1 MIYKIGFPLTVFLFQ
16 LVFCDN
22 STWQIASYSEQ
33 KFVIKKQSLNEE
45 RVESSRVRGE
55 LGIIAD
61 NSKISFFIN
70 WGDFANISDANV
82 YYHTNS
88 YGFWEENWEMSDN
101 GQISYSPDPM
111 LMILEILSSDSIIIG
126 IRPKNNN
133 DIRYIFNTTGLRNHL
148 NNNIAFHNIFSGSIS
163 DSSNITKIIN
173 EENIKTIFHEKI
185 MIKRDTRAVRYIVQD
200 NKNYFFKPIWFNN
213 NVLEN
218 FSVGKH
224 TNKLFYFN
232 RWLKKKGVLF
242 TGIDIRIAKYFKN
255 IPDIITY
262 DSIFSIESK
271 GNSIVGYRIDIN
283 DFYKVSF
290 PGSNKEEVES
300 IVTFLK
306 NRIIEK
312 NNVL

>member
-1 MIYKIGFPLTVFLFQ
+1 M
-16 LVFCDN
+16 FCDN
-22 STWQIASYSEQ
+22 SNWQTVVSSKQ

-45 RVESSRVRGE
+45 RIKSSRIRGE

-61 NSKISFFIN
+61 SSKLSFFID
-70 WGDFANISDANV
+70 WGDFANISDANI
-82 YYHTNS
+82 YYYINR
-88 YGFWEENWEMSDN
+88 YGSWEENWEMSDN

-133 DIRYIFNTTGLRNHL
+133 DIRYIFNTTGLRKHL
-148 NNNIAFHNIFSGSIS
+148 YNNISLYNILSNSIS
-163 DSSNITKIIN
+163 DFFSNTNIIN
-173 EENIKTIFHEKI
+173 EKNIKTIFHEKI
-185 MIKRDTRAVRYIVQD
+185 IIKRDTRVVRSIVKN

-213 NVLEN
+213 NVFES
-218 FSVGKH
+218 FSVGEH

-232 RWLKKKGVLF
+232 RWLKRKGVLF
-242 TGIDIRIAKYFKN
+242 TEKDIRIAKYFKN
-255 IPDIITY
+255 KPDIITY

-271 GNSIVGYRIDIN
+271 GNSIIGHRININ
-283 DFYKVSF
+283 DFYTASF
-290 PGSNKEEVES
+290 PGSNKEEVQS

-312 NNVL
+312 NKIL